1 MQNLSSNDFFRATP
15 FNNETKT
22 QIWMSILADGH
33 DNICHCPTPFAHLL
47 ATIFPPGHQDRNLT
61 INQILERDYK
71 ELCLSGGAEGE
82 SHGSGGGTAVAGFK
96 GIKEDPSAAAE
107 DIPSEELEDIFAK
120 IEEKDTR

>member
-1 MQNLSSNDFFRATP
+1 
-15 FNNETKT
+15 
-22 QIWMSILADGH
+22 MSILADGH